1 MRILGRSSANSLYNQ
16 ELVSMDVQG
25 EYDPV
30 DAGGFIRIHAIRL
43 REFYRVNHRE

>member
-1 MRILGRSSANSLYNQ
+1 
-16 ELVSMDVQG
+16 MDVQG

-43 REFYRVNHRE
+43 REFYRANHREYILSFGFPGFIQTFYLNIQ